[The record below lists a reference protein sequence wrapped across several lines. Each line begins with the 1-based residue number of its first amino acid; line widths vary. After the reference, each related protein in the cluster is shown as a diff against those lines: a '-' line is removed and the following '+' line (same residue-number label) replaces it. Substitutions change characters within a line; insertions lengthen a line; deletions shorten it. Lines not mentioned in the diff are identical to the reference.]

1 MKLTKE
7 HIQSRV
13 DELENS
19 RTEYK
24 RLAKEWDRMIRLD
37 AKFATS
43 AEEAIRKENRE
54 QIVTP
59 LPQNTVNLA
68 QRLISNMPDVMVPAR
83 STMDERMSQEAIMI
97 KRWLEALWL
106 KQAQTHGVN
115 QLALNVW
122 YHLVRGKYVFDVKW
136 IGDDVPRK
144 MAKKVFPINI
154 RALEPIN
161 VGAHMGPYYMEYA
174 YHRYDSSLIDVLQRW
189 ERILGKAKAEDLR
202 TAIRNTKK
210 GKDEFI
216 DVEVIDFW
224 YVSHDD
230 GSVWNAVL
238 ADGEFLKEPVETLYP
253 EIPLVIGG
261 GDFMPGI
268 GDSFD
273 GLSILHPLLDSWE
286 YECRS
291 LSQQA
296 TGVMWDFWPFIGIQN
311 ENNQPI
317 DDIEVVPGMT
327 RSLPFGTRIDA
338 FHMTPNYQIAQ
349 QVFGQIDQY
358 LQQATFPGVMYGQA
372 PGELQAGYGV
382 SLLSDAAKGRI
393 KNFLE
398 SMELGIAKVNQ
409 IVLGIVESFAP
420 DEGVSLFGRGPADK
434 QPMYLTITPDM
445 IDRNYY
451 NEVKLLPQVPQ
462 DRIQEQTI
470 GLQMKQARLISSQT
484 YRDHFANIALPS
496 DEEERVRLDEA
507 LESDELRAWRIRS
520 TIMKYY
526 NEPGDNGYPKWAEIL
541 ATTPELLPPAPE
553 GMQWTPDGTLEPL
566 QPAIPGP
573 GMGMGAGPGM
583 MPPDTGMGGNGGMGM
598 GTGAMSPG
606 MGMQPPGMG
615 TPMGGGIPPEM
626 MGQITP
632 DMMGINQQADPLAF
646 QMAMQGGNIP
656 QAELLAMLRG
666 QPR

>member
-7 HIQSRV
+7 HIQNRV
-13 DELENS
+13 DQLEAS

-37 AKFATS
+37 AKFTTS

-54 QIVTP
+54 QIITP

-83 STMDERMSQEAIMI
+83 STMDERMSMEAITI

-106 KQAQTHGVN
+106 KQSQIHGVN

-136 IGDDVPRK
+136 IGDVIPKR
-144 MAKKVFPINI
+144 MSNRVFPINI
-154 RALEPIN
+154 RAIEPIN
-161 VGAHMGPYYMEYA
+161 VGAYMGPYYMEYA
-174 YHRYDSSLIDVLQRW
+174 YHRYDSSLMDVLQRW
-189 ERILGKAKAEDLR
+189 ETKLGKAKAESLR
-202 TAIRNTKK
+202 TLIRNAKARK
-210 GKDEFI
+210 DGDDEFI
-216 DVEVIDFW
+216 DVEIIDFW

-238 ADGEFLKEPVETLYP
+238 ADGEFLKEPEQTLYP
-253 EIPLVIGG
+253 EIPFVIGG

-296 TGVMWDFWPFIGIQN
+296 TGVMWDFWPFISIQN
-311 ENNQPI
+311 ENNMPV
-317 DDIEVVPGMT
+317 DDIEVVPGVT
-327 RSLPFGTRIDA
+327 RSLPWGTRIDA

-349 QVFGQIDQY
+349 QVFSQIDQY

-398 SMELGIAKVNQ
+398 AMELGISKVNQ
-409 IVLGIVESFAP
+409 IVLGLVEAFSP
-420 DEGVSLFGRGPADK
+420 DEGISLFGRGPADK
-434 QPMYLTITPDM
+434 QPMYLTVTPDM

-462 DRIQEQTI
+462 DKIQEQTI
-470 GLQMKQARLISSQT
+470 GLQMKSARLISSQT

-507 LESDELRAWRIRS
+507 LESEELRMWRIRS

-541 ATTPELLPPAPE
+541 ATQPELLPPPPE
-553 GMQWTPDGTLEPL
+553 GMQWTPEGTLEPVPPPTPPGGPIGSL
-566 QPAIPGP
+566 RTYGSGGPMGPMGP
-573 GMGMGAGPGM
+573 GGPMGSGEPGGPMGPMPPGEPGGPMGPMGPGGPM
-583 MPPDTGMGGNGGMGM
+583 
-598 GTGAMSPG
+598 GAMSPG
-606 MGMQPPGMG
+606 LQPPGMG
-615 TPMGGGIPPEM
+615 TPMGGGIP
-626 MGQITP
+626 
-632 DMMGINQQADPLAF
+632 LS
-646 QMAMQGGNIP
+646 
-656 QAELLAMLRG
+656 
-666 QPR
+666 